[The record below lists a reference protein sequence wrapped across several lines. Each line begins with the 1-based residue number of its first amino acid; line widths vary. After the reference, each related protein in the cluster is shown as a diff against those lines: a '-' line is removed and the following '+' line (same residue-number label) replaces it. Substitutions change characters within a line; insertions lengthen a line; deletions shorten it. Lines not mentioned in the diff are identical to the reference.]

1 MARKQGLDL
10 VEISPNVSPPICRVI
25 DYLKFKYE
33 QKRKQKEIKAKSQK
47 IIVKEIRFTPS
58 TDDHDFNFKLK
69 HAIKFLKEGAKI
81 RVFMVFSRGSIQS
94 KDRGELLLLNFA
106 KELEDYGKVD
116 QLPKMDEKRQGGSMK
131 MLLAMSPK
139 SAKN

>member
-1 MARKQGLDL
+1 M
-10 VEISPNVSPPICRVI
+10 VEISPNVSPPICKVI

-33 QKRKQKEIKAKSQK
+33 QKRKQKEVKSKSQK
-47 IIVKEIRFTPS
+47 IVIKEIRFTPT

-69 HAIKFLKEGAKI
+69 HAIKFLQEGAKI
-81 RVFMVFSRGSIQS
+81 RVFMVFSRGSIQC

-116 QLPKMDEKRQGGSMK
+116 QLPKIDEKRQGGPVK
-131 MLLAMSPK
+131 MLLTMSPK
-139 SAKN
+139 STKN